1 MARLTGE
8 YDHQIDDKN
17 RIRIPT
23 RLKGDAEHLYF
34 TKGTNSCIFVFTEE
48 YFEQKLDELAA
59 IAMGDADRQKGV
71 RIFTKSAILVD
82 VDNQGRLVVPAPLR
96 EYAKL
101 KKDIK
106 ICGANTH
113 VEIWAKEMFDAY
125 YAEEDA
131 DFDAAFNKLGI

>member
-1 MARLTGE
+1 MALLTGE
-8 YDHQIDDKN
+8 YDHAIDDKN

-48 YFEQKLDELAA
+48 TFEAKIAQLNE

-71 RIFTKSAILVD
+71 RMFIKSAILVD

-96 EYAKL
+96 EFAKL

-106 ICGANTH
+106 VCGAGTH
-113 VEIWAKEMFDAY
+113 VEIWAKEVFDAY